1 MRLHINNFACLMK
14 HLSFSHW
21 TSIVS
26 LQHDREYTYVF
37 SLYLYFNNIYT
48 NINRL
53 EFNMDI
59 IKLIK
64 LSNDAKIYVYL
75 FCDIT
80 LKIIFPY
87 VYLNNFIAQ

>member
-1 MRLHINNFACLMK
+1 
-14 HLSFSHW
+14 
-21 TSIVS
+21 
-26 LQHDREYTYVF
+26 
-37 SLYLYFNNIYT
+37 
-48 NINRL
+48 
-53 EFNMDI
+53 MDI

-75 FCDIT
+75 FRDIT

>member
-1 MRLHINNFACLMK
+1 
-14 HLSFSHW
+14 
-21 TSIVS
+21 
-26 LQHDREYTYVF
+26 
-37 SLYLYFNNIYT
+37 
-48 NINRL
+48 
-53 EFNMDI
+53 MDI

-64 LSNDAKIYVYL
+64 LSNDATIYVHL

>member
-1 MRLHINNFACLMK
+1 
-14 HLSFSHW
+14 
-21 TSIVS
+21 
-26 LQHDREYTYVF
+26 
-37 SLYLYFNNIYT
+37 
-48 NINRL
+48 
-53 EFNMDI
+53 MDI

-87 VYLNNFIAQ
+87 VYLNNFIAQQVPHFNILCISNIQQNYDIIRMINLN